1 MLLGHVGPHPSE
13 LTLFTPSSLVTEASL
28 DPFSAVLIVGAAT
41 LYVLGIRRLAARGR
55 RWSGPRTAAFFG
67 GLALLA
73 IATQSGLAAYENSLF
88 SAHAAQHVL
97 IGMAAPLFLALGAPI
112 TLALQACSRSRQVTL
127 LRGLRSRP
135 VRWATQPIVALLLF
149 ALSLFVLYLTPIY
162 ELSVTNDVVH
172 IAVHTHFLLAGSIF
186 YWAVIGLDPV
196 SWRIPFGIR
205 LGLVL
210 LTIPFHSFLALA
222 LMSGTE
228 PVAAEHYASIPQPT
242 SVSAMDDQRMGAG
255 IMWVAGDILG
265 LVVAGVVVI
274 QWMTHE
280 DRATRRRDA
289 IEDRQ
294 LADRYDPAR

>member
-28 DPFSAVLIVGAAT
+28 DPFSAVLIVGTGA
-41 LYVLGIRRLAARGR
+41 LYLIGVRRLGLRGR
-55 RWSGPRTAAFFG
+55 HWSRARTGAFFG
-67 GLALLA
+67 GLVLLA

-97 IGMAAPLFLALGAPI
+97 IGMAAPLFMALGAPV
-112 TLALQACSRSRQVTL
+112 TLALQACSRSGQVTL
-127 LRGLRSRP
+127 LKGLRSRP

-162 ELSVTNDVVH
+162 ELSVTNQWVH
-172 IAVHTHFLLAGSIF
+172 VAVHGHFLVAGSVF

-196 SWRIPFGIR
+196 SWRLPFGVR

-228 PVAAEHYASIPQPT
+228 PIAADHYAAIAQPT
-242 SVSAMDDQRMGAG
+242 AVSAMDDQRMGAG

-274 QWMTHE
+274 QWMAHE
-280 DRATRRRDA
+280 DRAARRRDA

-294 LADRYDPAR
+294 LQDRYDPAR